1 MAANFTLARRPIPVL
16 NAHAACAGQARDIH
30 ANAGGSAMTSIDRRN
45 AIRGV
50 AAVGAAAGFGPLL
63 SIDSRAQAKPVI
75 NLQLGWL
82 LSGNQIGEVCAKAMG
97 YFDQEGLDLK
107 FQAGG
112 PNIDG
117 VAVVAAGRFE
127 VGQVSS
133 SPSLMLAASQDIPV
147 KCFATGA
154 QVHPYTFF
162 SLKKNPV
169 KEPKDLIGKKVGIQA
184 TGVIL
189 LRALLAKNKIP
200 EKDVT
205 IVTIGADMAPLLTGQ
220 VDVVTGWLTNTTA
233 LKVLG
238 DQRVDMR
245 LWDTGVRLYALPY
258 YATADTIAKKGD
270 VLARFLRATGK
281 GWAYAHANQ
290 AAAVDHLVK
299 EFPNLNKA
307 DELEAAK
314 VMLQYAF
321 SEKTKAE
328 GWGAMD
334 PAVWQEQIALYA
346 ELGQFSKRVPKLE
359 EVMTL
364 DVLKATA
371 DARPK
376 IG

>member
-1 MAANFTLARRPIPVL
+1 MTFLNRRSVIKGGLTAA
-16 NAHAACAGQARDIH
+16 
-30 ANAGGSAMTSIDRRN
+30 
-45 AIRGV
+45 
-50 AAVGAAAGFGPLL
+50 AAAGIGPLL
-63 SIDSRAQAKPVI
+63 SVDAFSQGKPVV

-82 LSGNQIGEVCAKAMG
+82 LSGNQLGEVCAKALG
-97 YFDQEGLDLK
+97 YYDAEGIDVK

-117 VAVVAAGRFE
+117 VAIVAAGRYE
-127 VGQVSS
+127 AGQVSS
-133 SPSLMLAASQDIPV
+133 SPSLMLAVSQDIPI

-162 SLKKNPV
+162 SLKKKPV
-169 KEPKDLIGKKVGIQA
+169 NEPKDLIGKKVGIQA

-189 LRALLAKNKIP
+189 LRALLAKNKIA
-200 EKDVT
+200 EKDVE

-245 LWDTGVRLYALPY
+245 LWDTGVKLYALPY
-258 YATADTIAKKGD
+258 YATVDTLTKKADLIAKF
-270 VLARFLRATGK
+270 VSATSK
-281 GWAYAHANQ
+281 GWAYARSEPEKS
-290 AAAVDHLVK
+290 VDFLVK
-299 EFPNLNKA
+299 EFPNLVRA
-307 DELEAAK
+307 DEIEAAH

-321 SEKTKAE
+321 SDQTRTK

-334 PAVWQEQIALYA
+334 PAVWEDQIKLYA
-346 ELGQFSKRVPKLE
+346 DLDQFSKRVPKLD

-364 DVLKATA
+364 DILKMTA
-371 DARPK
+371 DSRAK
-376 IG
+376 LG

>member
-1 MAANFTLARRPIPVL
+1 MTTINRR
-16 NAHAACAGQARDIH
+16 R
-30 ANAGGSAMTSIDRRN
+30 MMK
-45 AIRGV
+45 
-50 AAVGAAAGFGPLL
+50 GAAAIGAGATVLGPML
-63 SIDSRAQAKPVI
+63 SVTGNAQGKPAV

-97 YFDQEGLDLK
+97 YYDAEGIDLK

-127 VGQVSS
+127 TGQVSS
-133 SPSLMLAASQDIPV
+133 SPSLMLAASQDIPI

-169 KEPKDLIGKKVGIQA
+169 REPKDMIGKKVGIQA

-189 LRALLAKNKIP
+189 LRALLAKNKIA

-238 DQRVDMR
+238 DQRVDLR
-245 LWDTGVRLYALPY
+245 LWDTGVKLYALPY
-258 YATADTIAKKGD
+258 YATVDTIKNKAD
-270 VLARFLRATGK
+270 VLAKFLRATGK
-281 GWAYAHANQ
+281 GWAYAQANQ
-290 AAAVDHLVK
+290 EKAVDFLVK
-299 EFPNLNKA
+299 EFPNLNRA
-307 DELEAAK
+307 DEIDAAK

-321 SEKTKAE
+321 SEKTKLE
-328 GWGAMD
+328 GWGTMD
-334 PAVWQEQIALYA
+334 PAVWQDQISLYA
-346 ELGQFSKRVPKLE
+346 ELGQFTKRVPKLD
-359 EVMTL
+359 EVMTMEI
-364 DVLKATA
+364 LKATA

-376 IG
+376 LG